1 MNTTNM
7 NKTNTDMMKAYC
19 VQTCKAT
26 RKTIYGDHTHLSTNV
41 QTFAFADIDSALN
54 IHCVGYVEYH
64 VKHLG
69 KETVFTSDD
78 AFQQWK
84 ESVTMD
90 TIAQYQI
97 AIHQFARDF
106 EYSFDVR
113 AMPKI
118 TSKAPGK
125 LVVVEVFD
133 NTKNEL
139 VAQESFVTT
148 KDALDYTDNNFL
160 AWKYPG
166 GMTRDVAILIQGVDV
181 SKHYDSRY
189 REICKIYTDNRGA
202 ELTVTID
209 DYAVNCPVSAEDESF
224 VCAICG
230 EVHSVKEGIFN
241 PAPIRPANN
250 PDGSRNC
257 CCIRCYENYV
267 GPLYAFMFVLPIFRG
282 HDEKFAKYPS
292 SQDEYID
299 MLMHSSAEELS
310 AVIKEA
316 DISRLAMNGLR
327 FLEANRAA
335 AEKKRIKEEKRKA
348 RARERARERRAA
360 AKTAK
365 LAEQE
370 SK

>member
-1 MNTTNM
+1 MKTTN
-7 NKTNTDMMKAYC
+7 TNMMQTYC
-19 VQTCKAT
+19 VRTCK
-26 RKTIYGDHTHLSTNV
+26 TIHKSTYGDHTRLSTDV
-41 QTFAFADIDSALN
+41 QVFAFKDIESALSM
-54 IHCVGYVEYH
+54 HCVGHVEYI
-64 VKHLG
+64 VKRFG

-90 TIAQYQI
+90 TVAQYQI
-97 AIHQFARDF
+97 TIHQFARDF
-106 EYSFDVR
+106 EYSFAVC

-125 LVVVEVFD
+125 LVGVEVFD

-148 KDALDYTDNNFL
+148 KDALDYADNNFL
-160 AWKYPG
+160 AWKYPD
-166 GMTRDVAILIQGVDV
+166 GMTRDIAVLIQGVDV

-189 REICKIYTDNRGA
+189 RESCKIYADNRGA

-209 DYAVNCPVSAEDESF
+209 DYEVNGTVSAEDESF

-267 GPLYAFMFVLPIFRG
+267 GPLYAFMFVLPIFHG

-316 DISRLAMNGLR
+316 DISRLAMNGMR
-327 FLEANRAA
+327 FLEANRAK
-335 AEKKRIKEEKRKA
+335 AEQKRIKEEERKA

-360 AKTAK
+360 AKAAK